1 MVVGSILPAEKVSGC
16 DTQEAGTLGKPGGS
30 GMGWSVGVVTS
41 VHAPWD
47 VRIFHRECRALAA
60 AGHRVTLLAPADF
73 AREERDGV
81 TLVGFPRP
89 ARRLGRIRLW
99 WQLFREAL
107 RLRPEVV
114 HFHDPELLL
123 LVPLFRLARGKRLR
137 LIYDVHE
144 YFADAIRV
152 KHWIPRA
159 FRPTLSFLA
168 GRMERF
174 LARGVD
180 GLVLA
185 VEGQSSLFPNFR
197 GPIAV
202 VRNLPS
208 QALFADPQPHPALD
222 VPAFRLIYV
231 GLILPQRGIDVLL
244 EAMRILHEQEVRDV
258 VLFLIGPET
267 SPAYMRDIQA
277 FVRKHGLEEQVRWLG
292 PVPPDQLEHYLA
304 AADAGVAPGLYTAQY
319 SRPSLFTKLFEYMLA
334 GLPTVVADY
343 PWSRPYVEEGQCG
356 IVVPAE
362 DAEAYAQ
369 AIRWLRDHRE
379 EAREMG
385 RRGRELVLR
394 KYTWEREQERLI
406 SFYREIGE
414 KG

>member
-1 MVVGSILPAEKVSGC
+1 MNVRVAVL
-16 DTQEAGTLGKPGGS
+16 
-30 GMGWSVGVVTS
+30 TS
-41 VHAPWD
+41 VHIPFD
-47 VRIFHRECRALAA
+47 GRIFHRECRALAA
-60 AGHRVTLLAPADF
+60 AGYAVTLLAPADF
-73 AREERDGV
+73 SRQESDGV
-81 TLVGFPRP
+81 TVIGFPRP

-107 RLRPEVV
+107 RLRPDVV

-123 LVPLFRLARGKRLR
+123 LLPLFRLIRGKRVR
-137 LIYDVHE
+137 LVYDVHE
-144 YFADAIRV
+144 YFADAVRV
-152 KHWIPRA
+152 KHWIPRTL
-159 FRPTLSFLA
+159 RPTVSFLA
-168 GRMERF
+168 GQLERF
-174 LARGVD
+174 LSHHVD

-185 VEGQSSLFPNFR
+185 VEGQAALFPRFR
-197 GPIAV
+197 GPVAV
-202 VRNLPS
+202 VRNLPV
-208 QALFADPQPHPALD
+208 QVLFADPQPHPSMD

-231 GLILPQRGIDVLL
+231 GLILPQRGIGVLL
-244 EAMRILHEQEVRDV
+244 EAMRLLAEQGVRDV

-267 SPAYMRDIQA
+267 SPAYMRDVRS
-277 FVRKHGLEEQVRWLG
+277 FVHEHGLDDQVRWLG
-292 PVPPDQLEHYLA
+292 PVPPDQLKHYLT

-362 DAEAYAQ
+362 DAAAYAQ

-385 RRGRELVLR
+385 RRGREVVLR

-406 SFYREIGE
+406 AFYREILE
-414 KG
+414 KGLQRADEVRRILGGKQRPNP